1 LRKSFWVV
9 FTVLIII
16 CVGAMVLQAGGPEV
30 PEEFEIN
37 SDVKHFK
44 NAKKTKIPPGYDLA
58 KLTHKKHA
66 KEYGEG
72 GYGCKKCHHELKSDE
87 PAEQAKAK
95 KCSSEG
101 CHSVTPEEKRLDLKN
116 AMHKQCYKDCHKT
129 DEKAIA
135 AKAPT
140 KCKDCHVKVGA
151 KKVEA
156 K

>member
-1 LRKSFWVV
+1 MKKSFWVV
-9 FTVLIII
+9 LTVLIII

-30 PEEFEIN
+30 PDELEIN
-37 SDVKHFK
+37 SDVSHFK
-44 NAKKTKIPPGYDLA
+44 DGKKTKIPPGYNLP

-72 GYGCKKCHHELKSDE
+72 GYGCKTCHHEMKSDD

-101 CHSVTPEEKRLDLKN
+101 CHSAEAKEKCLDLKN

-129 DEKAIA
+129 DEKAKA
-135 AKAPT
+135 ANAPT
-140 KCKDCHVKVGA
+140 KCNDCHVKA
-151 KKVEA
+151 EA

>member
-1 LRKSFWVV
+1 MKKSFWVV
-9 FTVLIII
+9 LTVLIII
-16 CVGAMVLQAGGPEV
+16 CVGAMVLQVGAKEAPDEM
-30 PEEFEIN
+30 EIN
-37 SDVKHFK
+37 SDATHFK
-44 NAKKTKIPPGYDLA
+44 DGKKTKIPPAYNPP

-72 GYGCKKCHHELKSDE
+72 GYGCKVCHHEMKSDD

-95 KCSSEG
+95 NCSSEG
-101 CHSVTPEEKRLDLKN
+101 CHGAEAKEKCLDLKT
-116 AMHKQCYKDCHKT
+116 AMHDQCYKNCHKT

-140 KCKDCHVKVGA
+140 KCNDCHVKA
-151 KKVEA
+151 EA